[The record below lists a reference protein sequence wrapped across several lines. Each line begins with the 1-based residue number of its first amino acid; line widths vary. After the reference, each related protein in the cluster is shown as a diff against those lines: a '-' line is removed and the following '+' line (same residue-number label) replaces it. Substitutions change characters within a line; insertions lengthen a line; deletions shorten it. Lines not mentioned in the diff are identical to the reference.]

1 MYIGN
6 SPAGVGNYQVVDDIS
21 STFNGVLTSFA
32 LTAASLAINPA
43 KSGQLL
49 VSINGVLQEP
59 DDTGTEG
66 FKVSGSNIVF
76 SSAPATGSTFWAVF
90 QGQNVDIGTPSD
102 GTVGTAQMSYPLDNF
117 TSTGIDDNATSTAIT
132 IDASENV
139 GIGVAPSHRVH
150 AKSSAADSYIYY
162 GETSDASSGFGV
174 YEESDTSCSIFAR
187 NASATL
193 TSAIRNNGGA
203 SFLNGGGDVG
213 IGTSNPTKPLDVV
226 GDIRTSTGILFG
238 TDTAAAN
245 ALDDYET
252 GTWTPVV
259 KFGGTT
265 QSITG
270 VFSEYIKIG
279 KQVTIFMRWYIN
291 TSVSGTGNMEVEGLP
306 FTPDTANGFYLA
318 MPCFTDRFVID
329 DGYIGATVYSGDT
342 KLRFSKAKNSNT
354 SGIVSVTNTDVSSNN
369 SQIRMVL
376 TYQTA

>member
-1 MYIGN
+1 MSKVKIQGN
-6 SPAGVGNYQVVDDIS
+6 ASGTGVVTLTAPNTNTDRTITLPDGDIS
-21 STFNGVLTSFA
+21 LGV
-32 LTAASLAINPA
+32 
-43 KSGQLL
+43 
-49 VSINGVLQEP
+49 
-59 DDTGTEG
+59 
-66 FKVSGSNIVF
+66 
-76 SSAPATGSTFWAVF
+76 
-90 QGQNVDIGTPSD
+90 
-102 GTVGTAQMSYPLDNF
+102 
-117 TSTGIDDNATSTAIT
+117 GIDDNATSTAIT

-139 GIGVAPSHRVH
+139 KLATGSQFQFNNDTFRLRRDPATGHYHI
-150 AKSSAADSYIYY
+150 
-162 GETSDASSGFGV
+162 
-174 YEESDTSCSIFAR
+174 ESDETGSSIIFGTDNTGAGVVEQ
-187 NASATL
+187 L
-193 TSAIRNNGGA
+193 TINRVGN
-203 SFLNGGGDVG
+203 VG
-213 IGTSNPTKPLDVV
+213 IGTTNPSRWQHGLIDPKLH
-226 GDIRTSTGILFG
+226 ILQTSTTGTFNLAARFENSNDADNTGASILINTNNDRGMLLEGGRGTGDEAVGHIGCTSASGTNTRLISMSQYGDVTVNTSNLVIGTSGKGIDFNPAG
-238 TDTAAAN
+238 TGAAAN
-245 ALDDYET
+245 LLDDYET